1 MRIGSG
7 AGAGVFSSS
16 QAIAIPIV
24 LFGLLLGYVAVNSIL
39 RGDFSQFVFV
49 VLAFAALLVVLAIVR
64 NWRNG
69 LYIFLGWLLFED
81 LLRKYLGNNMAIY
94 FGKDF
99 LVALVYLSFLAAV
112 RRKEVQVFRFPFFR
126 PLSLFIWFGV
136 LQVFNFAS
144 GSVVFGLLGLKLYF
158 YYVPL
163 LFVGYAL
170 FESEADLRRFFSF
183 NALLVLAIGG
193 LGIVQA
199 IVGPSFLNPAELQED
214 IRGLS
219 TLYREAP
226 LSGAIAYRPNSIF
239 VSTGRFANYMILSA
253 LIGFGFAGYL
263 LLRHRRG
270 RTLAFAGLAMATAAA
285 IMTTSRGAF
294 LWTLGS
300 LFLGAIAFLWGA
312 PWRQGEVIRTLR
324 ALQRAVLFLGL
335 AIAVLLF
342 TYPEALLSRLAV
354 YSETLS
360 PSSSASELTHRA
372 WYYPL
377 RNFLMAFD
385 HPRWPYGYGIG
396 SNSLG
401 IQYISRILHIP
412 PLGVGV
418 ESGYGNIVVEL
429 GIGGLILWLVWT
441 TALVFSAWSVV
452 RKLRGSPWF
461 PLAFMIFWYAFLL
474 LFPITFASFVAYQD
488 FVLNAYLW
496 LLVGILFRLPQMA
509 QAAQMQAAAVASVVQ
524 PARRW
529 RF

>member
-1 MRIGSG
+1 MRMGSDMG
-7 AGAGVFSSS
+7 AGALRSS

-24 LFGLLLGYVAVNSIL
+24 LFGVILAYVAVNSIL
-39 RGDFSQFVFV
+39 RGDFSQLVFV
-49 VLAFAALLVVLAIVR
+49 LLGFVGLLVVLAIVR

-69 LYIFLGWLLFED
+69 LYIFLAWLLFED
-81 LLRKYLGNNMAIY
+81 MVRKYLGNNMAVY
-94 FGKDF
+94 FGKDI

-112 RRKEVQVFRFPFFR
+112 RRKEVQLFRFPFFR
-126 PLSLFIWFGV
+126 PLSIFIWFGI

-144 GSVVFGLLGLKLYF
+144 ASMAFGLLGLKLYF

-193 LGIVQA
+193 LGIAQS
-199 IVGPSFLNPAELQED
+199 ILGPSFLNPATPQED
-214 IRGLS
+214 IRELS
-219 TLYREAP
+219 TLYRMAP
-226 LSGAIAYRPNSIF
+226 LSGALAYRPTSVF

-253 LIGFGFAGYL
+253 MVGFGFAAYL
-263 LLRHRRG
+263 LLRHRQG
-270 RTLAFAGLAMATAAA
+270 RTLAFAALTTATAAA

-300 LFLGAIAFLWGA
+300 LFLGALAFLWGA

-324 ALQRAVLFLGL
+324 ALQRAVLFAGL
-335 AIAVLLF
+335 ALVGILLS
-342 TYPEALLSRLAV
+342 YPQALLSRLAV

-360 PSSSASELTHRA
+360 PYSSASELVSRG
-372 WYYPL
+372 WDYPL

-429 GIGGLILWLVWT
+429 GIVGLILWIVWT
-441 TALVFSAWSVV
+441 AVLVLSAWSVV

-461 PLAFMIFWYAFLL
+461 PLAFMIFWYSFLL
-474 LFPITFASFVAYQD
+474 LFPITFTSFAAYQD

-509 QAAQMQAAAVASVVQ
+509 RAAQLPAADRPQV
-524 PARRW
+524 R
-529 RF
+529 

>member
-7 AGAGVFSSS
+7 AGTGALSSS

-24 LFGLLLGYVAVNSIL
+24 LFGVLLGYLSITSILSGKSNQLLFLLLG
-39 RGDFSQFVFV
+39 
-49 VLAFAALLVVLAIVR
+49 FAGLLVVLATVR

-69 LYIFLGWLLFED
+69 LYIFLAWLLFED
-81 LLRKYLGNNMAIY
+81 LVRKYLGNNMAIY
-94 FGKDF
+94 FGKDI

-112 RRKEVQVFRFPFFR
+112 RRKEVQVFHFPFFR
-126 PLSLFIWFGV
+126 PLSIFIWFGV

-163 LFVGYAL
+163 LFIGYAL

-183 NALLVLAIGG
+183 SALLVLAIGG
-193 LGIVQA
+193 LGIAQS
-199 IVGPSFLNPAELQED
+199 ILGPTFLNPAVLGED
-214 IRGLS
+214 IRGVS
-219 TLYREAP
+219 TLYRIAP
-226 LSGAIAYRPNSIF
+226 LSGALAYRPNSVF
-239 VSTGRFANYMILSA
+239 VSSGRFANYMILSA
-253 LIGFGFAGYL
+253 MVGFGYAAYL

-270 RTLAFAGLAMATAAA
+270 RTLAFAALTMATAAA

-300 LFLGAIAFLWGA
+300 LFLGAVAFLWGA

-324 ALQRAVLFLGL
+324 ALQRTVLFAGL
-335 AIAVLLF
+335 ALVGILLS
-342 TYPEALLSRLAV
+342 YPEALLSRLAV

-372 WYYPL
+372 WDYPL

-385 HPRWPYGYGIG
+385 YPRWPYGYGIG
-396 SNSLG
+396 TASLG
-401 IQYISRILHIP
+401 LQYISRILHIP
-412 PLGVGV
+412 AMGIGV
-418 ESGYGNIVVEL
+418 ESGYGGLVVEL
-429 GIGGLILWLVWT
+429 GVLGLVLWIVWT
-441 TALVFSAWSVV
+441 AALVFSAWGVV

-461 PLAFMIFWYAFLL
+461 PLAFMIFWYSFLL
-474 LFPITFASFVAYQD
+474 LFPITFTSFAAYQD

-509 QAAQMQAAAVASVVQ
+509 RSAQLQAADRPQV
-524 PARRW
+524 R
-529 RF
+529 